1 MYTTAQAI
9 SAGARFYL
17 NPGSDDWRF
26 DAELRQRLHFYLTQ
40 VCQRAIQY
48 APFWWKRTNGTV
60 TLTAG
65 VGSLPPDFNSL
76 GEHGEVYVQGS
87 SEGALVYMPSEELE
101 ALLKLSPST
110 GTPRRY
116 TWSGVSG
123 LGLRQ
128 IKTWPT
134 DNSTLEIKQYDR
146 CCPELID
153 APIAPAVAID
163 DTAGNVTG
171 PVSYV
176 MTYVTA
182 AGETEGGPVS
192 VSIEP
197 ATQQVTLS
205 AIPVS
210 AARSVTGR
218 KFYRTA
224 AGGYQHKLVSSLTLT
239 DNLPDEEQTRTLTDN
254 TADGSLGANAPVPG
268 TATYTGLEIFPADF
282 HESLLLP
289 GLREAIA
296 SSVSDNREGMF
307 SAQWIRDLRRMWG
320 DQKPGQNQGWA
331 LPVFAGAQGIGST
344 GSRSWRHRIPTS

>member
-1 MYTTAQAI
+1 V
-9 SAGARFYL
+9 YL
-17 NPGSDDWRF
+17 
-26 DAELRQRLHFYLTQ
+26 
-40 VCQRAIQY
+40 
-48 APFWWKRTNGTV
+48 
-60 TLTAG
+60 
-65 VGSLPPDFNSL
+65 
-76 GEHGEVYVQGS
+76 
-87 SEGALVYMPSEELE
+87 PSEELE

-110 GTPRRY
+110 GIPRRY

-146 CCPELID
+146 CLPELID
-153 APIAPAVAID
+153 APIAPAVAVD
-163 DTAGNVTG
+163 ETVGNVTG

-192 VSIEP
+192 ASISP
-197 ATQQVTLS
+197 ATQQVTIS
-205 AIPVS
+205 EIPVS

-224 AGGYQHKLVSSLTLT
+224 AGGYQHKLVSTLTLT
-239 DNLPDEEQTRTLTDN
+239 DNLPDEEQARTLTDN
-254 TADGSLGANAPVPG
+254 TLDASLGASAPVPG

-282 HESLLLP
+282 HESLLLS

-296 SSVSDNREGMF
+296 SSVGDQREGMF
-307 SAQWIRDLRRMWG
+307 SEQWIRDLRRMWA

-331 LPVFAGAQGIGST
+331 MPIFGGAQGT
-344 GSRSWRHRIPTS
+344 GWGAGRSWRHRIPTS